1 MANAIFAPARAFLL
15 LAGLLV
21 ILLAA
26 SSGARAQSCNED
38 LAAFGKKR
46 NSEIEALNA
55 ISKSH
60 GGKLDPIA
68 ACPHFRNM
76 SSIEGQMLAYLQ
88 KNQEWC
94 NIPDDFINGF
104 KGNSEKTVGM
114 AKQACE
120 LAAKAKKMQEQ
131 GGGFAGGGNL
141 PPPPKLPAG
150 PL

>member
-21 ILLAA
+21 ILLSA

-38 LAAFGKKR
+38 LATFGKKR
-46 NSEIEALNA
+46 NSEIEALNG

-94 NIPDDFINGF
+94 YIPDDFINGF

>member
-1 MANAIFAPARAFLL
+1 MAMPFFAPARYLFL
-15 LAGLLV
+15 LAGFLV
-21 ILLAA
+21 ILLGAA
-26 SSGARAQSCNED
+26 SGAQAQSCNED
-38 LAAFGKKR
+38 LAVFGKKR
-46 NSEIEALNA
+46 NASIEALNA

-76 SSIEGQMLAYLQ
+76 TSIEGQMLAYLV
-88 KNQEWC
+88 KNKEWC
-94 NIPDDFINGF
+94 NIPDDFIDGF
-104 KGNSEKTVGM
+104 KTNSGKTAGM

-120 LAAKAKKMQEQ
+120 LAAKVKKMQEQ
-131 GGGFAGGGNL
+131 GGGMAGGGNL

>member
-15 LAGLLV
+15 LAGFLM
-21 ILLAA
+21 ILLGAA
-26 SSGARAQSCNED
+26 SVARAQSCNED
-38 LAAFGKKR
+38 LATFGKKR

-68 ACPHFRNM
+68 ACPHFRSM
-76 SSIEGQMLAYLQ
+76 SSIEGQMLAYLV
-88 KNQEWC
+88 KNKEWC
-94 NIPDDFINGF
+94 NIPDDFLEGF
-104 KGNSEKTVGM
+104 KTNSGKTAGM

-131 GGGFAGGGNL
+131 GGGFAGGGNM